1 MGKVVQQPQLQPQVV
16 TEENL
21 QSIRGHLMVS
31 MEGQEV
37 VFRDVLVLEWYAPY
51 VASVLQSGIAS
62 GYRDAEGNLK
72 GEYGPANPVT
82 YAEIAKMTLES
93 SGNPITT
100 GNTRNVTTQ
109 EHWASPYIFTAEQLH
124 FAAYERR
131 LNVDAPA
138 SRGAVMQTIV
148 DALPIRESLLA
159 ETEDNTTVSG
169 TGAVATGSGTVAT
182 GSGAVLTGSGA
193 TLSGAAIPVVEE
205 EETVMPVTFRDVPE
219 GSEYA
224 EAILLMAELGIVSGD
239 TDRQGNPKGTFRPN
253 APINRAEVAKIFSKL
268 IELEYIK

>member
-16 TEENL
+16 AEEDL
-21 QSIRGHLMVS
+21 QSVRGHLKVS

-37 VFRDVLVLEWYAPY
+37 VFRDVPVQEWYAPY

-93 SGNPITT
+93 SSNPITT
-100 GNTRNVTTQ
+100 GDTRNITAQ
-109 EHWASPYIFTAEQLH
+109 EHWASSYIFTAEQLH

-131 LNVDAPA
+131 LNIDAPA
-138 SRGAVMQTIV
+138 TRGAVMQTIV
-148 DALPIRESLLA
+148 DALPIRESLSA
-159 ETEDNTTVSG
+159 EAEDNITVSG
-169 TGAVATGSGTVAT
+169 TGSVATGSGTVAT
-182 GSGAVLTGSGA
+182 GTGAVLTGSGA
-193 TLSGAAIPVVEE
+193 TLSGATVPVAEKE
-205 EETVMPVTFRDVPE
+205 NTVTPVTFKDVPAD
-219 GSEYA
+219 SEYA
-224 EAILLMAELGIVSGD
+224 EAILLMAELGIVNGD
-239 TDRQGNPKGTFRPN
+239 TDRKSKPTGTFRPN